1 MTTPSTSTPAPRD
14 AAASRGD
21 GRAGSHAATGR
32 TTTGRTNAGH
42 TTAGRAAVAE
52 TTVHTR
58 LTARRAPF
66 VRASIAI
73 AAAAG
78 RVRDA
83 SARAAREA
91 GATIAP
97 AGWLVLAAIT
107 LGLVAGLVFGWVE
120 TIVAALSAAVL
131 LILSVPFLF
140 GARGYDVALDVAH
153 DRVVAGTSVDAELR
167 VRNVAR
173 TTALPGRVDVPIG
186 DGLVEVAVPLLR
198 SGQQLTRAVSI
209 PAMRRGVVPVGPAV
223 TIRTDPVGLVRRE
236 HEWDE
241 RHELYVHPR
250 TVPVPATSAGLV
262 RDLEGSASRRL
273 VDSDISFHAIRAYVP
288 GDARR
293 QIHWK
298 STAKTGQLMVRQFE
312 ESLRSRLAVVLSLA
326 GQDYASDD
334 EFELGI
340 SVAAS
345 LSVQAVREGRDLDV
359 VSGAEIPRVAQ
370 GRMRAIRSLTA
381 PTPRT
386 LLDGFSR
393 VRALERTMP
402 LEDVC
407 RLVVET
413 TPDLSLAFVVA
424 GSTVSIDRLRRAAL
438 AFPIDTAVIAVVC
451 DERAHP
457 RRRPMG
463 GMTTLTVGVLED
475 LAGLLARGAQS

>member
-1 MTTPSTSTPAPRD
+1 MTIPTAP
-14 AAASRGD
+14 
-21 GRAGSHAATGR
+21 TTR
-32 TTTGRTNAGH
+32 T
-42 TTAGRAAVAE
+42 TTAGRTAVAE
-52 TTVHTR
+52 TTVHAR
-58 LTARRAPF
+58 VTARRAPL
-66 VRASIAI
+66 VRAAI
-73 AAAAG
+73 AVAAAWG
-78 RVRDA
+78 RGTDA
-83 SARAAREA
+83 AARGAREV
-91 GATIAP
+91 GATVAP
-97 AGWLVLAAIT
+97 AGWLVIVAVTAGLAA
-107 LGLVAGLVFGWVE
+107 GLAFGWVE
-120 TIVAALSAAVL
+120 AIVAALSALVL

-140 GARGYDVALDVAH
+140 GARGYDVALHVAH

-167 VRNVAR
+167 VRNAAR
-173 TTALPGRVDVPIG
+173 TTALPGRVDLPIG

-198 SGQQLTRAVSI
+198 PGQRLSRTVSI
-209 PAMRRGVVPVGPAV
+209 PALRRGVIPVGPAV

-236 HEWDE
+236 REWDE
-241 RHELYVHPR
+241 MHELYVHPR
-250 TVPVPATSAGLV
+250 TVAVPATSAGLV

-273 VDSDISFHAIRAYVP
+273 VDSDISFHAIREYVP

-326 GQDYASDD
+326 ERDYFWGDPRSEQTADG
-334 EFELGI
+334 EFELAV

-370 GRMRAIRSLTA
+370 GRMRAIRSLSA

-386 LLDGFSR
+386 LLDGFSQ
-393 VRALERTMP
+393 VSALERTMP

-413 TPDLSLAFVVA
+413 MPDLSLAFIVC
-424 GSTVSIDRLRRAAL
+424 GSTVSVERLRRAAL
-438 AFPIDTAVIAVVC
+438 AFPIDTAVVAVVC

-457 RRRPMG
+457 RRRPTG
-463 GMTTLTVGVLED
+463 ALTVLTVGVLDD
-475 LAGLLARGAQS
+475 LAGLLARGAQT